1 MKKVWK
7 LSGVRYMKD
16 VDCVESVMCYILLI

>member
-7 LSGVRYMKD
+7 LSEVRYIED
-16 VDCVESVMCYILLI
+16 VEYVESVMCYFLLI